1 LLVKILGCTVKNL
14 DIAMGVKILDIAVK
28 KIDNGVKFLDIGC

>member
-1 LLVKILGCTVKNL
+1 LLVKILGCTVKKI
-14 DIAMGVKILDIAVK
+14 DIAMGVKILDITVK